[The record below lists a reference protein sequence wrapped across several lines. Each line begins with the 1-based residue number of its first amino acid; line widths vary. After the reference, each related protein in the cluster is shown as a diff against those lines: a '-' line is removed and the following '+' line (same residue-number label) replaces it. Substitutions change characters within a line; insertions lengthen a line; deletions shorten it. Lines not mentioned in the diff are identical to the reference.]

1 MDIPVVIPIADFIA
15 MVLSL
20 ALVAVGIDVLFVYGR
35 VYPRL
40 D

>member
-20 ALVAVGIDVLFVYGR
+20 ALVAVGIDVLLKKRYS
-35 VYPRL
+35 YT
-40 D
+40 